1 MIAIV
6 TSTIFPQPAT
16 ATAVYRG
23 TIKGE
28 ERLKQTIETIS
39 SLAKN
44 GFDKIF
50 VFDNSHV
57 QLDQQ
62 TIALLSPAT
71 VLTFNMFQFKN
82 KGLTE
87 LYMLLAGLKSIADDV
102 PIFKISGRYQLNQ
115 IAAQG
120 DGNWDFMGKYSKA
133 TKTISTRAYYFKD
146 KSIYEKVL
154 LLALNYIYA
163 YQHKV
168 VGPKSLWKVLKNA
181 INPDLDKLYYESS
194 ISIER
199 GMGEAINNLNLNVV
213 TLDQLNIAGVS
224 ANPTDQGKIINE

>member
-16 ATAVYRG
+16 QNAVYRG

-28 ERLKQTIETIS
+28 ERLNQTIETIS
-39 SLAKN
+39 SLTKN
-44 GFDKIF
+44 GLDKIF
-50 VFDNSHV
+50 LLDNSH
-57 QLDQQ
+57 LPLSEH
-62 TIALLSPAT
+62 TIHLLSPAR

-87 LYMLLAGLKSIADDV
+87 LYMLLAGLKNIPEDT

-115 IAAQG
+115 IIDHSAQG
-120 DGNWDFMGKYSKA
+120 WDFMGKYDKE
-133 TKTISTRAYYFKD
+133 TKTISTRAYYFKN
-146 KSIYEKVL
+146 KAIFEKVL

-163 YQHKV
+163 YQHRI
-168 VGPKSLWKVLKNA
+168 VGPKSLLKILRNA
-181 INPDLDKLYYESS
+181 FRPDLNKLFYESS

-199 GMGEAINNLNLNVV
+199 GMGEAIDNLKLNIVNI
-213 TLDQLNIAGVS
+213 DQLNVSGVS
-224 ANPTDQGKIINE
+224 ANPTDHGKIINE